1 MERKLTLINETAGM
15 LIDLVQNQR
24 STRLEWYIIGLIGI
38 EILLS
43 VYQLVGGGVR

>member
-1 MERKLTLINETAGM
+1 MERKLALINETVGM

-24 STRLEWYIIGLIGI
+24 SVRLEWYIIGLIGI

-43 VYQLVGGGVR
+43 LYQILGAGLH